1 MKRLLIFLKGY
12 EKESFLA
19 PLFKMLEAT
28 FELLVPLVVAQIIDT
43 GIAGNN
49 GPYLWK
55 MGGLLI
61 VLGVVGFA
69 FSLTAQYF
77 AAKSAVSAGMAM
89 RSDLFAH
96 INDPFRPQW
105 TVGLKLNLP
114 PEYVLIH
121 RVWLGGIGVLCQL
134 GGRIAVL
141 DVLEDHLPEFSRG

>member
-1 MKRLLIFLKGY
+1 MKRLLHYLKAHPVITVM
-12 EKESFLA
+12 A

-96 INDPFRPQW
+96 LNTFPYQEIDALGPSPLPNRP
-105 TVGLKLNLP
+105 P
-114 PEYVLIH
+114 P
-121 RVWLGGIGVLCQL
+121 
-134 GGRIAVL
+134 
-141 DVLEDHLPEFSRG
+141 PSRPRAAPCSPTSPPSPTRTPTPSAPPPSSP